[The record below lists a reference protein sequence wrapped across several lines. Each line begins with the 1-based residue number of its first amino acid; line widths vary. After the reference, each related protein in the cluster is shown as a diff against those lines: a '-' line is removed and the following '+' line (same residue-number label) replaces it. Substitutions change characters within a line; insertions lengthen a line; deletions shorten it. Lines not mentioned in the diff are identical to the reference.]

1 MSAVFPREGKIG
13 KRTFKNRASNFFQ
26 KIARS
31 FRPKGITN
39 ALNNV
44 NTQRAKENKREVPK
58 VGFGP
63 GGLLGRLPD
72 KYISAETDGEPA
84 TEDSLKLTRNTD
96 IREQNRFRRVMALLD
111 EKNFESFF
119 GFSDMDVEQDPRK
132 RSPPRVIIEDY
143 ERLLTTRKRYGN
155 NSDES
160 EDEIIEA
167 YNDLLFMILQLLFL
181 ACFYILHD
189 LLLGE
194 IYSKIR
200 TMENGIQQNKLIEI
214 QDKIRKT
221 IKEADKIT
229 QFSNR
234 VYAASRKDWYIY
246 LIGMTVG
253 ILATIPVVGLV
264 FGMGG
269 IGAAIVISSM
279 VGGGISPI
287 ILLKLFRLVDNQT
300 KAENKQKLQLYMYA
314 TALHKLFQVVFNT
327 ENKIP
332 FEMLKDERKI
342 DWGIFNK
349 SQIEF
354 IIKRTP
360 SKIIRNLRKEPE
372 CPICEKCINPN
383 NYYDNPSGQTN
394 EESQTNEEKEKE
406 AECKS
411 GENRVYFDKKA
422 EQLLCGHRFHTE
434 CIDQWIKLENSKGRW
449 ADCPVCIGPLYR
461 HTDFDYADKSFDL
474 NPASPIN
481 VKLTV
486 SVRANAAL
494 KQGTDG
500 MTEIM
505 FLTFLTHLLN
515 LYYEPGK
522 IRVFNSEVPIE
533 ELGKTPNKPPLIA
546 RPFTHK
552 PKSANKRG
560 MPTENGV
567 IINSISGMPNS
578 EGAFANFRNSKGF
591 GRENMR
597 EVPNS
602 ALSLRAPEGGK
613 RRTRKYKKA
622 H

>member
-1 MSAVFPREGKIG
+1 MSTVFPREGKIG
-13 KRTFKNRASNFFQ
+13 KRTFKNKASNFFQ
-26 KIARS
+26 KMARV

-44 NTQRAKENKREVPK
+44 NIQRAKGNKREVPK

-63 GGLLGRLPD
+63 GGLLGIIPD
-72 KYISAETDGEPA
+72 EYVSAETDGEPA
-84 TEDSLKLTRNTD
+84 TEGSLKLTRNAD
-96 IREQNRFRRVMALLD
+96 IREQNRVRRVLALLD

-132 RSPPRVIIEDY
+132 RNPPRVIIEDY

-155 NSDES
+155 NNDES

-234 VYAASRKDWYIY
+234 VYAASLKDRYIFV
-246 LIGMTVG
+246 IGMTVG
-253 ILATIPVVGLV
+253 ILATIPVMGLG

-269 IGAAIVISSM
+269 IGAAFVVSSI

-300 KAENKQKLQLYMYA
+300 KAENKRNLQIYMYA
-314 TALHKLFQVVFNT
+314 KALHKLFQVVFNT
-327 ENKIP
+327 ENIIP

-360 SKIIRNLRKEPE
+360 SKIIGNLRKEPE
-372 CPICEKCINPN
+372 CRICQECINRN

-394 EESQTNEEKEKE
+394 EEPLPQTNEEKEKE

-411 GENRVYFDKKA
+411 SENKVYFDKKA
-422 EQLLCGHRFHTE
+422 EQLLCGHRFHTD

-449 ADCPVCIGPLYR
+449 ADCPICIGPLYR
-461 HTDFDYADKSFDL
+461 HTDFNYAGKSFDL
-474 NPASPIN
+474 NPSSPIN

-494 KQGTDG
+494 KQGPDG

-522 IRVFNSEVPIE
+522 FRVFNSPVAIE
-533 ELGKTPNKPPLIA
+533 ELGESPNKPVRTT
-546 RPFTHK
+546 RPFTRK
-552 PKSANKRG
+552 PKSANNKTGRSVTG
-560 MPTENGV
+560 EENE
-567 IINSISGMPNS
+567 
-578 EGAFANFRNSKGF
+578 EGTFAKFRNSKGF
-591 GRENMR
+591 GSENMNN
-597 EVPNS
+597 PNS
-602 ALSLRAPEGGK
+602 PLSLRAPEGGK
-613 RRTRKYKKA
+613 RRTRKYKMA